1 MTPEEKLRA
10 LGLELPPAPKPVG
23 AYVPA
28 VRSGNLIF
36 VSGQLPMKDGE
47 LMTLGH
53 VGGPSTTLG
62 AALSLSKGGEV
73 TMEEAQDC
81 ARQAVL
87 NALAVVAAEIGG
99 IENVARIVRVTG
111 YVASAP
117 GFTDQV
123 KVLNAASEL
132 LADVFGEAG
141 RHSRIAVG
149 AVELPLGAPVELEMV
164 IECMAPGV
172 FTGG

>member
-1 MTPEEKLRA
+1 
-10 LGLELPPAPKPVG
+10 VG

-28 VRSGNLIF
+28 VRTGNLVF

-47 LMTLGH
+47 LIAQGH
-53 VGGPSTTLG
+53 VGDDVS
-62 AALSLSKGGEV
+62 V
-73 TMEEAQDC
+73 EEAKAC

-87 NALAVVAAEIGG
+87 NALAVVAAEVGG
-99 IENVARIVRVTG
+99 LKHVARIVRVTG

-117 GFTDQV
+117 GFTEQA

-132 LADVFGEAG
+132 LGQVFGEAG
-141 RHSRIAVG
+141 RHSRAAVG
-149 AVELPLGAPVELEMV
+149 AAELPLGAPVELELV
-164 IECMAPGV
+164 IECIAPGV

>member
-23 AYVPA
+23 SYVPA
-28 VRSGNLIF
+28 VRSGNLVF
-36 VSGQLPMKDGE
+36 VSGQLPMRDGE

-53 VGGPSTTLG
+53 VGS
-62 AALSLSKGGEV
+62 EV
-73 TMEEAQDC
+73 TVEEAQDC

-87 NALAVVAAEIGG
+87 NALAAVAAEIGG
-99 IENVARIVRVTG
+99 LENVARIVRVTG

-117 GFTDQV
+117 GFTEQA

-132 LADVFGEAG
+132 LAEVFGEAG
-141 RHSRIAVG
+141 RHSRAAVG
-149 AVELPLGAPVELEMV
+149 AAELPLGAPVELELV
-164 IECMAPGV
+164 IECIAPGV